1 MAPVNCKISHTSYST
16 FDDIDAQAAA
26 LGGWNQ
32 QYMQTSAGA
41 FFGNVARM
49 HWDGISLFTESLTQS
64 VHQTG
69 YIAPHTVALGVPL
82 AQSTQAYFCG
92 RSSDAQHLHVFSGAS
107 GFEFRT
113 PQHHTMLGIE
123 IDRPLFDTL
132 VADTQHGASA
142 ALGASAGLHSVR
154 SAALAELGRFAA
166 ACFDSSAQSLNASQS
181 SQLRDALLER
191 IAYALAPAEPT
202 PHSALHGKAESKHHT
217 ALAARANGYLAS
229 RLDNPPTVQDMC
241 CALQVSRRTLQSCF
255 QATKGMGPLAWL
267 NTLRLNAAR
276 RQLKTATSVTQA
288 ATEFGYWHFGHFAN
302 DYQALFGELPSHTLG
317 RYRKL
322 H

>member
-1 MAPVNCKISHTSYST
+1 MAPVNCKNSHTSYST

-69 YIAPHTVALGVPL
+69 YIAPPTVALGVPL

-113 PQHHTMLGIE
+113 PQRHTMLGIE

-132 VADTQHGASA
+132 VADTQRGAAA
-142 ALGASAGLHSVR
+142 ALGASAGLHSAR
-154 SAALAELGRFAA
+154 GAALAELGRFAA
-166 ACFDSSAQSLNASQS
+166 ACFDSPAQCLNASQS

-191 IAYALAPAEPT
+191 IAYALAPAEPAQ
-202 PHSALHGKAESKHHT
+202 HSLLLCKAESKHHT

-267 NTLRLNAAR
+267 NTLRLNAVR